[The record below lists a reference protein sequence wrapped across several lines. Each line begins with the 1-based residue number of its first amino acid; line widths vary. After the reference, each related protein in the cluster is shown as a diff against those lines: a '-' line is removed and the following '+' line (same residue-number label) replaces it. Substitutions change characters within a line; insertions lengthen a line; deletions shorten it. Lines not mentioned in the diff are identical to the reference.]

1 MIRVLLDVLLLTT
14 LMAKKA
20 RLTLAMIAD
29 VSPEAVTSFG
39 TYEREVLALLPR
51 HGGRL
56 EHRLRSDD
64 GLSEVHIVSF
74 ESRDGYENY
83 LNDPEPQGHRPLID
97 GKGIKQRLLEVTDV

>member
-1 MIRVLLDVLLLTT
+1 
-14 LMAKKA
+14 MANKA

-29 VSPEAVTSFG
+29 VSPEAVTSFR

-56 EHRLRSDD
+56 QRRLRSDD
-64 GLSEVHIVSF
+64 GLSEMHLVSF

-83 LNDPEPQGHRPLID
+83 LTDPERQGHRPLID
-97 GKGIKQRLLEVTDV
+97 GKGVKQRLLEVTDV

>member
-1 MIRVLLDVLLLTT
+1 
-14 LMAKKA
+14 MANKA

-29 VSPEAVTSFG
+29 VSPEAVTNFR

-56 EHRLRSDD
+56 ERRLRSDD
-64 GLSEVHIVSF
+64 GLSEVHLVSF

-83 LNDPEPQGHRPLID
+83 LNDSERQGHRPLID
-97 GKGIKQRLLEVTDV
+97 GNGVKQRLLEVSDV